1 MLLRKSIRLNTPHML
16 MFSSALLGATAA
28 GGQTLEEVKDFLLAY
43 LKSGGI
49 AMMKT
54 FLSTQIKE
62 MMKGGPSGLK
72 DKIAGG
78 TLF

>member
-1 MLLRKSIRLNTPHML
+1 
-16 MFSSALLGATAA
+16 
-28 GGQTLEEVKDFLLAY
+28 
-43 LKSGGI
+43 
-49 AMMKT
+49 MMKT

-78 TLF
+78 TLFQNYESEITGEINE